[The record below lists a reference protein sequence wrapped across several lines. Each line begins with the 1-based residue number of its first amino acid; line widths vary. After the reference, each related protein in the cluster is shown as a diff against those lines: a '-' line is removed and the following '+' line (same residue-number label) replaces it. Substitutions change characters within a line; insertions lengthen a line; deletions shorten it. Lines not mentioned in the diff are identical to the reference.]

1 MCGCVCRTH
10 CVSIAELV
18 VHGGLCKYYSQHK
31 CSATRPHKGTDTLVK
46 VWVWRGDK
54 DKDKWLPSLFFHFL
68 KHQSIGQPYLF
79 SAESQN
85 CCEQCY
91 VQIPDR
97 RFCLLQKFEPVF
109 VKLLIIWDNKKSI
122 SHQSCLSC
130 SSSLSNCPALLSLGK
145 CLRMCRKM
153 SCWTYFIY
161 CFALDSSAV
170 YNAMKKDETDPFF
183 HFKQDTKTNDHL
195 EMKATRFQ

>member
-1 MCGCVCRTH
+1 MVAYVNIIRSINALPLDHTKARTLWLKCESGEEIKIKINGCLPFFFISWNTNLLDSRTSSQLRAKTVVNNVMFRFLTEGFACCRN
-10 CVSIAELV
+10 SN
-18 VHGGLCKYYSQHK
+18 LCLWSYWSY
-31 CSATRPHKGTDTLVK
+31 GT
-46 VWVWRGDK
+46 
-54 DKDKWLPSLFFHFL
+54 
-68 KHQSIGQPYLF
+68 I
-79 SAESQN
+79 
-85 CCEQCY
+85 
-91 VQIPDR
+91 
-97 RFCLLQKFEPVF
+97 
-109 VKLLIIWDNKKSI
+109 KKSI

-130 SSSLSNCPALLSLGK
+130 SSSLINCPALLSLRKG
-145 CLRMCRKM
+145 LRMCRKM